1 MRVLVVDDEKN
12 IRRTFSLAVESMDH
26 QVSTA
31 ASGKEAIEQLKR
43 ANFDVA
49 FLDLKLSQESGLD
62 ILEEIVRAS
71 PQTFVVIITAYAS
84 VETAVEAMRRRAFDY
99 LPKPCTPEQIRHVL
113 TNVERTRKL
122 ERQVADLES
131 RLVASGPELDLV
143 TESPAMRK
151 VIDLALKAAQSEATV
166 LLLGETGTGKSVLA
180 REIHRRSRRPDG
192 AFVTVSCPSLSQEL
206 LESEL
211 FGHVKGA
218 FTGAYHDT
226 IGRVATATGGTLFLD
241 EIGELPLGVQARL
254 LRLLQEREYERVGE
268 SIARRADVRIIS
280 ATNRD
285 LAKAVAEGTFR
296 QDLYYRLNV
305 ISLQMPPLRERAADI
320 ERMAMLYLNFAAS
333 HTGKSVRTFA
343 PAAVDA
349 LRSYSWPGNLRE
361 LRNVIERAVIL
372 SDHERIEIDDL
383 SDIVHSPSEVR
394 LGGEFTLE
402 QIEAEHI
409 RRLIASH
416 KTLEEVSDVLRID
429 PATLYRK
436 RKRL

>member
-12 IRRTFSLAVESMDH
+12 IRRTFSLAFGSMDH
-26 QVSTA
+26 EVSAA
-31 ASGKEAIEQLKR
+31 ASGKEAIEELKR

-62 ILEEIVRAS
+62 VLEQIVRVS

-113 TNVERTRKL
+113 SNVERTRKL
-122 ERQVADLES
+122 ERRVADLES
-131 RLVASGPELDLV
+131 RLVASGPEIDLA
-143 TESPAMRK
+143 TESPEMRK
-151 VIDLALKAAQSEATV
+151 ALDTALKAAQSEATV

-180 REIHRRSRRPDG
+180 REIHRRSHRPDG
-192 AFVTVSCPSLSQEL
+192 AFVTVSCPSLSKEL

-218 FTGAYHDT
+218 FTGAHQDT
-226 IGRVATATGGTLFLD
+226 MGKVASADGGTLFLD
-241 EIGELPLGVQARL
+241 EIGELPWAIQARL
-254 LRLLQEREYERVGE
+254 LRLLQERDYERVGE
-268 SIARRADVRIIS
+268 NIPRHANVRIIS

-285 LAKAVAEGTFR
+285 LAKAVAEGAFR
-296 QDLYYRLNV
+296 EDLYYRLNV

-320 ERMAMLYLNFAAS
+320 QRLALVYLNFVAS

-343 PAAVDA
+343 PAAVEV

-372 SDHERIEIDDL
+372 SDHERIEVDDL
-383 SDIVHSPSEVR
+383 SDIVRSTSEVR
-394 LGGEFTLE
+394 LGGKFTLE

-416 KTLEEVSDVLRID
+416 RTLEEVADILQID